1 MASHYTRG
9 YTVHDTRR
17 QNNVYRMFFADCAR
31 TLFESFA
38 EYSEII
44 PIKKYFIV
52 QKLDHLACRPNA
64 IFKLQSN
71 QFNGFIEG
79 NENCAVFGG

>member
-1 MASHYTRG
+1 MF
-9 YTVHDTRR
+9 RR
-17 QNNVYRMFFADCAR
+17 LLSQFSTKFHEILQGV
-31 TLFESFA
+31 ESSA
-38 EYSEII
+38 EYDKIVS
-44 PIKKYFIV
+44 IKKYSIV

-79 NENCAVFGG
+79 RRNYRFTTCVKWSV